1 LARIIV
7 MEGVFC
13 LNESVGA
20 TGFCFV
26 HAADVHLDSP
36 FSSMKLDSLEAAE
49 AFAGAARASLRGI
62 ARVCIEEG
70 ARFLVLSGDVFD
82 SEQRSLRA
90 QHELWAILSSLAER
104 GVHTYVAFGNHD
116 SLSGWRSAFSWP
128 EQVHFFGPEVSTY
141 PVIAGGREIARVSG
155 ISYPQPSVA
164 DNLSLAFR
172 KNPGDPF
179 TVGVLHCNVGG
190 DVRHANYAPCALSD
204 LEASGIDYWALGH
217 VHEPWILRAES
228 PAVVYPGCAQGR
240 NPRET
245 GAHGCF
251 VVSVAGGD
259 DGSGIGGGRV
269 ALKFVPTDVIRWH
282 VLDVKIDGMST
293 VDQVIGEIQSGV
305 ARLAM
310 SSNMRSC
317 AFRVRLLGRGPV
329 HRELAMDGPEA
340 LLAAARESALPGD
353 RFDWI
358 ECVQDLTGPDVDR
371 DALKAGGS
379 LISDLLCL
387 ADDMRSDPARL
398 QAVRGAL
405 EQKLGSRAD
414 RALNR
419 SVRELSDEE
428 ILQIIAKA
436 ESLALD
442 LLLEEAD
449 S

>member
-1 LARIIV
+1 

-13 LNESVGA
+13 LNESAGS

-26 HAADVHLDSP
+26 HAADIHLDSP
-36 FSSMKLDSLEAAE
+36 FSSMKLDSPEAAE
-49 AFAGAARASLRGI
+49 AFAGAARASLAAI
-62 ARVCIEEG
+62 ARVCVEEG
-70 ARFLVLSGDVFD
+70 AHFLVLAGDVFD

-90 QHELWAILSSLAER
+90 QHELWTVLCGLAQR

-128 EQVHFFGPEVSTY
+128 EEVHFFGPEVSTY
-141 PVIAGGREIARVSG
+141 PVIVHGRDLARVSG

-164 DNLSLAFR
+164 DNLSRAFR

-190 DVRHANYAPCALSD
+190 DVRHANYAPCTLDD
-204 LEASGIDYWALGH
+204 LAASGIDYWALGH
-217 VHEPWILRAES
+217 VHEPRILQAEG
-228 PAVVYPGCAQGR
+228 PAIVYSGCAQGR
-240 NPRET
+240 NPREA
-245 GAHGCF
+245 GARGCF
-251 VVSVAGGD
+251 VVRVTS
-259 DGSGIGGGRV
+259 DGRM
-269 ALKFVPTDVIRWH
+269 AAKFVPTDVIRWH
-282 VLDVKIDGMST
+282 VLHVAIEGMSA
-293 VDQVIGEIQSGV
+293 VDHVIDEIRNGV

-310 SSNMRSC
+310 SSDMRSC
-317 AFRVRLLGRGPV
+317 AVRVRLFGRGPV
-329 HRELAMDGPEA
+329 HRELAMDGPGA
-340 LLAAARESALPGD
+340 LLAAAREPWLPGD

-358 ECVQDLTGPDVDR
+358 ECVEDLTSPDVDR

-387 ADDMRSDPARL
+387 ADEMRSDPSCL
-398 QAVRGAL
+398 NVVRQAL
-405 EQKLGSRAD
+405 EQRLGSRVD
-414 RALNR
+414 RGLVR
-419 SVRELSDEE
+419 LVRELSDEE
-428 ILQIIAKA
+428 TLQIIARA

>member
-1 LARIIV
+1 MV
-7 MEGVFC
+7 EGV
-13 LNESVGA
+13 LSLSKSAGS

-36 FSSMKLDSLEAAE
+36 FSSMRLDSPEAAE
-49 AFAGAARASLRGI
+49 AFAGAARASLSAI

-70 ARFLVLSGDVFD
+70 ADFLVLSGDVFD

-90 QHELWAILSSLAER
+90 KHELWTILGELAER

-128 EQVHFFGPEVSTY
+128 DEVHFFGPEVSTY
-141 PVIAGGREIARVSG
+141 PVVVNGCEAARVSG

-172 KNPGDPF
+172 KDPGDPF

-190 DVRHANYAPCALSD
+190 DTRHANYAPCTLAD

-217 VHEPWILRAES
+217 VHEPRILRAES
-228 PAVVYPGCAQGR
+228 PAIVYSGCAQGR

-245 GAHGCF
+245 GEHGCF
-251 VVSVAGGD
+251 VVRVVSGEGGGAGGA
-259 DGSGIGGGRV
+259 SV
-269 ALKFVPTDVIRWH
+269 EMKFVPTDVIRWH
-282 VLDVKIDGMST
+282 VLDVMIDGMST
-293 VDQVIGEIQSGV
+293 IDQVIDAIRDGV

-317 AFRVRLLGRGPV
+317 AFRVRLLGRGRV
-329 HRELAMDGPEA
+329 HRELAVDGPEA
-340 LLAAARESALPGD
+340 LLAAAREASPPGD

-358 ECVQDLTGPDVDR
+358 ECVQDLTVPDVDR

-379 LISDLLCL
+379 LISDLLSL
-387 ADDMRSDPARL
+387 ADETRSDPAGL
-398 QAVRGAL
+398 AAVRGAL
-405 EQKLGSRAD
+405 EQRLGSRAG
-414 RALNR
+414 RGLTR
-419 SVRELSDEE
+419 LVRELDDEE
-428 ILQIIAKA
+428 MLQIIAKA

-442 LLLEEAD
+442 LLLGEAD

>member
-1 LARIIV
+1 MSRGWFS
-7 MEGVFC
+7 GVW
-13 LNESVGA
+13 
-20 TGFCFV
+20 
-26 HAADVHLDSP
+26 
-36 FSSMKLDSLEAAE
+36 M
-49 AFAGAARASLRGI
+49 
-62 ARVCIEEG
+62 
-70 ARFLVLSGDVFD
+70 
-82 SEQRSLRA
+82 
-90 QHELWAILSSLAER
+90 R

-116 SLSGWRSAFSWP
+116 SMSGWRSAFSWP
-128 EQVHFFGPEVSTY
+128 EEVHFFGPEVSTY

-172 KNPGDPF
+172 KDPGDPF

-190 DVRHANYAPCALSD
+190 DVRHANYAPCTLAD

-217 VHEPWILRAES
+217 VHEPRILRAES
-228 PAVVYPGCAQGR
+228 PAVVYSGCAQGR

-251 VVSVAGGD
+251 VVRVT
-259 DGSGIGGGRV
+259 GGGGNEVGGRRV
-269 ALKFVPTDVIRWH
+269 AMKFVPTDVIRWH
-282 VLDVKIDGMST
+282 VLDAMIDGMSS
-293 VDQVIGEIQSGV
+293 VDQVIDAIRDGV

-310 SSNMRSC
+310 SSDMRSC
-317 AFRVRLLGRGPV
+317 AVRVRLLGRGPV
-329 HRELAMDGPEA
+329 HRELAVDGPEA
-340 LLAAARESALPGD
+340 LLAAARESSLPGD

-358 ECVQDLTGPDVDR
+358 ECVQDLTVPDVDR

-387 ADDMRSDPARL
+387 ADDMRSNPACIE
-398 QAVRGAL
+398 AVRGAL
-405 EQKLGSRAD
+405 ERRLGSRAG
-414 RALNR
+414 RGPTRL
-419 SVRELSDEE
+419 VRELGDEE

>member
-1 LARIIV
+1 MV
-7 MEGVFC
+7 EGV
-13 LNESVGA
+13 LSLSKSAGS

-36 FSSMKLDSLEAAE
+36 FSSMRLDSPEAAE
-49 AFAGAARASLRGI
+49 AFAGAARASLAAI

-70 ARFLVLSGDVFD
+70 ADFLALSGDVFD

-90 QHELWAILSSLAER
+90 QHELWMILGELAER

-128 EQVHFFGPEVSTY
+128 EGVHFFGPEVSAC
-141 PVIAGGREIARVSG
+141 PVVVNGREVARVSG
-155 ISYPQPSVA
+155 VSYSQPSVA

-172 KNPGDPF
+172 KDPNDPF

-190 DVRHANYAPCALSD
+190 DMRHANYAPCTLAD

-217 VHEPWILRAES
+217 VHEPRVLRAES
-228 PAVVYPGCAQGR
+228 PAIVYAGCAQGR
-240 NPRET
+240 NPREA

-251 VVSVAGGD
+251 VVRAAGGD
-259 DGSGIGGGRV
+259 GGGGVGGGRV
-269 ALKFVPTDVIRWH
+269 EMKFVPTDVIRWH
-282 VLDVKIDGMST
+282 VLDVMIDGMST
-293 VDQVIGEIQSGV
+293 VDQLIDAIRAGV

-317 AFRVRLLGRGPV
+317 AFRVRLLGRGRV
-329 HRELAMDGPEA
+329 HRELAVDGPEA
-340 LLAAARESALPGD
+340 LLAAAREASPPGD

-387 ADDMRSDPARL
+387 ADETRSDPARVA
-398 QAVRGAL
+398 AVRGAL
-405 EQKLGSRAD
+405 EQRLGSRAG
-414 RALNR
+414 RGLTR
-419 SVRELSDEE
+419 LVRELNDEE
-428 ILQIIAKA
+428 MLRIIAKA

-449 S
+449 L

>member
-1 LARIIV
+1 MKRCPHACGG
-7 MEGVFC
+7 EP
-13 LNESVGA
+13 SAGA

-36 FSSMKLDSLEAAE
+36 FSSMGLDSPEAAE
-49 AFAGAARASLRGI
+49 AFAGAARASLSAI

-70 ARFLVLSGDVFD
+70 ADFLVLSGDVFD

-90 QHELWAILSSLAER
+90 QHELWTILGELAER

-128 EQVHFFGPEVSTY
+128 DEVHFFGPEVSTY
-141 PVIAGGREIARVSG
+141 PVVVDGREVARVSG

-172 KNPGDPF
+172 KDPGDPF

-190 DVRHANYAPCALSD
+190 DTRHANYAPCTLAD

-217 VHEPWILRAES
+217 VHEPRILRAES
-228 PAVVYPGCAQGR
+228 PAIVYSGCAQGR

-245 GAHGCF
+245 GEHGCF
-251 VVSVAGGD
+251 VVRVASGEGGGAGGA
-259 DGSGIGGGRV
+259 SV
-269 ALKFVPTDVIRWH
+269 EMKFVPTDVIRWH
-282 VLDVKIDGMST
+282 VLDVMIDGMST
-293 VDQVIGEIQSGV
+293 IDQVIDAIRDGV

-317 AFRVRLLGRGPV
+317 AFRVRLLGRGRV
-329 HRELAMDGPEA
+329 HRELAVDGPEA
-340 LLAAARESALPGD
+340 LLAAAREASPPGD

-358 ECVQDLTGPDVDR
+358 ECVQDLTVPDVDR

-387 ADDMRSDPARL
+387 ADETRSDPAGL
-398 QAVRGAL
+398 AAVRGAL
-405 EQKLGSRAD
+405 EQRLGSRAG
-414 RALNR
+414 RGLTR
-419 SVRELSDEE
+419 LVRELDDEE

-442 LLLEEAD
+442 LLLGEAD

>member
-1 LARIIV
+1 MSLSKSA
-7 MEGVFC
+7 G
-13 LNESVGA
+13 S

-36 FSSMKLDSLEAAE
+36 FSSMRLDSPEVAE
-49 AFAGAARASLRGI
+49 AFAGAARVSLAAI
-62 ARVCIEEG
+62 ARVCIEE
-70 ARFLVLSGDVFD
+70 AADFLVLSGDVFD

-90 QHELWAILSSLAER
+90 QHELWMALGELAER

-116 SLSGWRSAFSWP
+116 SLSGWRSAFNWP
-128 EQVHFFGPEVSTY
+128 GEVHFFGPEVSTY
-141 PVIAGGREIARVSG
+141 PVVVNGREVARVSG
-155 ISYPQPSVA
+155 ISYPRPSVA

-172 KNPGDPF
+172 KDPSDPF

-190 DVRHANYAPCALSD
+190 DMRHANYAPCTLAD

-217 VHEPWILRAES
+217 VHEPRILRAES
-228 PAVVYPGCAQGR
+228 PAIVYSGCAQGR

-251 VVSVAGGD
+251 VVRVAGG
-259 DGSGIGGGRV
+259 GGGVGGGRV
-269 ALKFVPTDVIRWH
+269 EMKFVPTDVIRWY
-282 VLDVKIDGMST
+282 VLDVMIDGMST
-293 VDQVIGEIQSGV
+293 VDQVIDKIQDGV
-305 ARLAM
+305 ARRAM
-310 SSNMRSC
+310 SSKMRSC
-317 AFRVRLLGRGPV
+317 AFRVRLLGRGQV
-329 HRELAMDGPEA
+329 HRELAVDGPEA
-340 LLAAARESALPGD
+340 LLAAAREASLPGD

-358 ECVQDLTGPDVDR
+358 ECVQDLTGPNVDR

-387 ADDMRSDPARL
+387 ADETRPDPARL
-398 QAVRGAL
+398 AAVRGAL
-405 EQKLGSRAD
+405 EQRLGSRAGRGLTRLV
-414 RALNR
+414 RALG
-419 SVRELSDEE
+419 DEE
-428 ILQIIAKA
+428 MLQIIAKA

>member
-1 LARIIV
+1 

-13 LNESVGA
+13 LNESNGSA
-20 TGFCFV
+20 GFCFV
-26 HAADVHLDSP
+26 HASDVHLDSP
-36 FSSMKLDSLEAAE
+36 FSSVKLDSPEVAE
-49 AFAGAARASLRGI
+49 AFAGAATASLQGI

-90 QHELWAILSSLAER
+90 QHELWAVLSSLAER

-128 EQVHFFGPEVSTY
+128 EEVHFFGPEVSTY

-172 KNPGDPF
+172 KDPGDPF

-190 DVRHANYAPCALSD
+190 DVRHANYAPCTLAD
-204 LEASGIDYWALGH
+204 LDASGIDYWALGH
-217 VHEPWILRAES
+217 VHEPRVLRTDC
-228 PAVVYPGCAQGR
+228 PAVVYSGCVQGR

-251 VVSVAGGD
+251 VVRVAG
-259 DGSGIGGGRV
+259 DGGGSEVGGGRV

-282 VLDVKIDGMST
+282 VLDVIIDGLST
-293 VDQVIGEIQSGV
+293 VDQVIDEIQSRV

-317 AFRVRLLGRGPV
+317 AVRVRLCGRGPV

-340 LLAAARESALPGD
+340 LLAAARESSLPGD

-371 DALKAGGS
+371 DALKAVGS

-387 ADDMRSDPARL
+387 TDDMRSDPTRL
-398 QAVRGAL
+398 EAVRGAL
-405 EQKLGSRAD
+405 EQRLGSRAD
-414 RALNR
+414 RALSR
-419 SVRELSDEE
+419 LVRELSDED

-442 LLLEEAD
+442 LLLEGAD

>member
-1 LARIIV
+1 
-7 MEGVFC
+7 MSSFTG
-13 LNESVGA
+13 S

-36 FSSMKLDSLEAAE
+36 FSSMRPDSPEAAG
-49 AFAGAARASLRGI
+49 AFAGAARASLAAI

-70 ARFLVLSGDVFD
+70 AHFLVLSGDVFD

-90 QHELWAILSSLAER
+90 QLELWTVLGELAER

-128 EQVHFFGPEVSTY
+128 EGVHFFGPEVSTY
-141 PVIAGGREIARVSG
+141 PVVVNGREVARVSG
-155 ISYPQPSVA
+155 VSYPQPSVA
-164 DNLSLAFR
+164 DNLSLAFG

-190 DVRHANYAPCALSD
+190 DMRHVNYAPCTLAD

-217 VHEPWILRAES
+217 VHEPRILRAES
-228 PAVVYPGCAQGR
+228 PAIVYSGCAQGR

-251 VVSVAGGD
+251 VVRVAGG
-259 DGSGIGGGRV
+259 GGAGGGRV
-269 ALKFVPTDVIRWH
+269 EMKFVPTDVIRWH
-282 VLDVKIDGMST
+282 VLDVMIDGMST
-293 VDQVIGEIQSGV
+293 VDQVIDAIRDGV

-317 AFRVRLLGRGPV
+317 AFRVRLLGRGRV
-329 HRELAMDGPEA
+329 HRELAVDGPEA
-340 LLAAARESALPGD
+340 LLAAAREASPPGD

-387 ADDMRSDPARL
+387 ADEARSDPARL
-398 QAVRGAL
+398 TAVRGAL
-405 EQKLGSRAD
+405 DQRLGSRAG
-414 RALNR
+414 RGLTR
-419 SVRELSDEE
+419 LVRELGDEE
-428 ILQIIAKA
+428 LLQIIAKA

>member
-1 LARIIV
+1 
-7 MEGVFC
+7 
-13 LNESVGA
+13 
-20 TGFCFV
+20 
-26 HAADVHLDSP
+26 
-36 FSSMKLDSLEAAE
+36 
-49 AFAGAARASLRGI
+49 
-62 ARVCIEEG
+62 
-70 ARFLVLSGDVFD
+70 
-82 SEQRSLRA
+82 LRA
-90 QHELWAILSSLAER
+90 QHELWTVLGELAER

-128 EQVHFFGPEVSTY
+128 DEVHFFGPEVSTY
-141 PVIAGGREIARVSG
+141 PVVVNGCEAARVSG

-172 KNPGDPF
+172 KDPGDPF

-190 DVRHANYAPCALSD
+190 DTRHANYAPCTLAD

-217 VHEPWILRAES
+217 VHEPRILRAES
-228 PAVVYPGCAQGR
+228 PAIVYSGCAQGR

-251 VVSVAGGD
+251 VVRVASGEGGGAGGA
-259 DGSGIGGGRV
+259 SV
-269 ALKFVPTDVIRWH
+269 EMKFVPTDVIRWH
-282 VLDVKIDGMST
+282 VLDVMIDGMST
-293 VDQVIGEIQSGV
+293 IDQVIDAIRDGV

-317 AFRVRLLGRGPV
+317 AFRVRLLGRGRV
-329 HRELAMDGPEA
+329 HRELAVDGPEA
-340 LLAAARESALPGD
+340 LLAAAREASPPGD

-358 ECVQDLTGPDVDR
+358 ECVQDLTVPDVDR

-387 ADDMRSDPARL
+387 ADETRSDPAGL
-398 QAVRGAL
+398 AAVRGAL
-405 EQKLGSRAD
+405 EQRLGSRAG
-414 RALNR
+414 RGLTR
-419 SVRELSDEE
+419 LVRELDDEE

-442 LLLEEAD
+442 LLLGEAD